1 MDNVETSQKPWY
13 KLNTMQVMSC
23 GGFFVRFFG
32 QEYSIFESLD
42 NMNLWLKHS
51 TLRVKGNNLRVFSKI
66 HDSERIKNAARVLIR
81 NFTA

>member
-1 MDNVETSQKPWY
+1 
-13 KLNTMQVMSC
+13 MSC
-23 GGFFVRFFG
+23 LVFFFFFLGFSRFFG

-51 TLRVKGNNLRVFSKI
+51 TLRVKGENLSFFSKI
-66 HDSERIKNAARVLIR
+66 HDSERIKNAARVFIR